1 MIAEYT
7 VVVDGHTYTKG
18 QEIPDLGSIACVDAV
33 GNIREYR
40 CLSADVSLLPKYDDL
55 ATGSSCLVQDT
66 GDYYEYNAYSK
77 QWYKL

>member
-1 MIAEYT
+1 MS
-7 VVVDGHTYTKG
+7 VVVDGHTY
-18 QEIPDLGSIACVDAV
+18 ENESLAPDLKSIACVDAV

-66 GDYYEYNAYSK
+66 SEYYEYNAYSK
-77 QWYKL
+77 QWYKM